1 MAAVTPDRVRNRV
14 KLTAT
19 DIPDAKVVE
28 FIQDAEATIEA
39 ETGRAIDYSSCE
51 QAEAAAITDLAAVY
65 CLVHMSGGSAVG
77 LSYTLGALRVEES
90 SSREAPSPSILM
102 ENVLRLIER
111 LRAPYVGRA

>member
-1 MAAVTPDRVRNRV
+1 MAPVTPDRVRNRV
-14 KLTAT
+14 KLAVT
-19 DIPDAKVVE
+19 DIPDAKVTE
-28 FIQDAEATIEA
+28 FIEDATATIEV
-39 ETGRAIDYSSCE
+39 ETGREINYPSCE
-51 QAEAAAITDLAAVY
+51 QAEAAAITDLAAIY

-111 LRAPYVGRA
+111 LRTPYVGRV

>member
-1 MAAVTPDRVRNRV
+1 LASVTPDRVRNRV
-14 KLTAT
+14 KLTTT

-28 FIQDAEATIEA
+28 FIQDAEATIEV

-51 QAEAAAITDLAAVY
+51 QAEAAVITDLAAIY

-102 ENVLRLIER
+102 DNVLRLIER
-111 LRAPYVGRA
+111 LRTLYVGRA